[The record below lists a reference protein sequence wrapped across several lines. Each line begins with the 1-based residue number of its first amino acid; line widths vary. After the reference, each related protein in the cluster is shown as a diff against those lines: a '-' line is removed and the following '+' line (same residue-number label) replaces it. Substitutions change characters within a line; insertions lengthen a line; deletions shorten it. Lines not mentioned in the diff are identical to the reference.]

1 MCDYLGGNLDF
12 YTHLFSD
19 GRQLFEKKRLLQR
32 LRVGAVSSFVM
43 LTREKGKRLCRGE
56 IFQETCCRHVS
67 IVFLK
72 DIYSIA
78 SNVIQVCI
86 ILKIFY
92 QYFIIKMFKCTYS
105 KIKTNTPLYVLFRNL
120 SFALAVHEYILLLV
134 YL

>member
-1 MCDYLGGNLDF
+1 MFSVSGWQVTSHKIPSNPNCLVSLRGIICVIMCDYLGGNLDF

-43 LTREKGKRLCRGE
+43 LTWETGKRLCRGE
-56 IFQETCCRHVS
+56 IFQETHCRHVS
-67 IVFLK
+67 TVFLT

-86 ILKIFY
+86 ILKFV
-92 QYFIIKMFKCTYS
+92 S
-105 KIKTNTPLYVLFRNL
+105 TN
-120 SFALAVHEYILLLV
+120 ILL
-134 YL
+134 